1 MKNVIYALFFLF
13 FLISCQKKNH
23 PVITMPTEIYR
34 LLDTSSEDL
43 AELKKQWGKSK
54 IEIEMDFK
62 TGDFKGLYKKTAF
75 SGKYDIQKVTSGLVK
90 GFNYKVEL
98 AYLTKDCLENAKLD
112 EFVEKLAKCERIFVT
127 PDKSIDSQFVTA
139 EFKSTEESDKLMFVL
154 MKK

>member
-1 MKNVIYALFFLF
+1 MKYFWTVLLVFGLLCA
-13 FLISCQKKNH
+13 CQKKNH

-54 IEIEMDFK
+54 IQIEIDFK
-62 TGDFKGLYKKTAF
+62 TGEFHGFYKKIAF
-75 SGKYDIQKVTSGLVK
+75 SGNYDIQKVTSGLVK

-98 AYLTKDCLENAKLD
+98 AYLTKDGSENAKLD
-112 EFVEKLAKCERIFVT
+112 EFIEKLAKCERIFVT
-127 PDKSIDSQFVTA
+127 PDKLIDSQFVTA

>member
-62 TGDFKGLYKKTAF
+62 TGEFKGFYKKNAF

-90 GFNYKVEL
+90 GFN
-98 AYLTKDCLENAKLD
+98 
-112 EFVEKLAKCERIFVT
+112 
-127 PDKSIDSQFVTA
+127 P
-139 EFKSTEESDKLMFVL
+139 
-154 MKK
+154 

>member
-1 MKNVIYALFFLF
+1 MKYFWTVLLGIGLLSA
-13 FLISCQKKNH
+13 CQKKNH

-62 TGDFKGLYKKTAF
+62 TGDFKGFYKKKAF

-98 AYLTKDCLENAKLD
+98 AYLTKDGSENAKLD

-127 PDKSIDSQFVTA
+127 PDKLMDSQFVTA
-139 EFKSTEESDKLMFVL
+139 EFKSGEESDKLMFVL